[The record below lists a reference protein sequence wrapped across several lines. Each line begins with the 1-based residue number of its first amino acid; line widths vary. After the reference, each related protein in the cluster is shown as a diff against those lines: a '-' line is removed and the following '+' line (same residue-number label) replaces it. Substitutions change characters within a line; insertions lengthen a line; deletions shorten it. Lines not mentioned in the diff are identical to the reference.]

1 MQKKQETKRT
11 DEAEREFIKAEKR
24 ETARRIEET
33 IYSERDEI
41 RELMTV
47 LIMAE
52 DESYNST
59 IIII

>member
-1 MQKKQETKRT
+1 M
-11 DEAEREFIKAEKR
+11 KAEKR

-33 IYSERDEI
+33 VYSERDEI
-41 RELMTV
+41 GGLMTV